1 MPHRRIERRRGKARS
16 LRPARSSRRK
26 NFSGWRCLVPRHD
39 LGRSFDPAF
48 ARVGENQPG
57 RAGAAVK
64 PPARS
69 SRFGPPLFA
78 PRPAT
83 PLDRRGYLLA
93 PPTKLA
99 HAPETDHAKLANFF
113 REPARHR
120 WSSASRCGVG
130 GNPRRSSSLLEPL
143 AKSAVRPS
151 RSRAARS
158 SQKCSGKCS
167 AKTSAAGA
175 VENSAD
181 RAVNSRA
188 KTGEQASALRQIVFS
203 RSDAAATVCAAIKA
217 TSSAR
222 CKVIAAVGASARRE
236 ASPAATRSAVAA
248 ASASREGSASARVEF
263 RGTFHQK
270 FPREQAGSEQSGSVA
285 NPCSIRDASRN
296 IHKRRRARQSR
307 SANLAR
313 RTSKSQRHNPRQGSR
328 QRQSSRQRIRHRD
341 RSLVR
346 CSRPQLIFRRPHPE
360 SRPTLEI
367 HSRETRRP
375 QRPQRLA
382 PPFRN
387 RPRLHQRLPGRNS
400 SVGNDK
406 YVIEDS
412 RKARSLKT
420 NINFLLSTLDLQ
432 SKCCALRCEH
442 LVKRL
447 KRER

>member
-130 GNPRRSSSLLEPL
+130 GNPRRPSSLLEPL
-143 AKSAVRPS
+143 AKSAVRSS
-151 RSRAARS
+151 RSRAALS
-158 SQKCSGKCS
+158 SQKCSGNGS

-175 VENSAD
+175 VKSSAA
-181 RAVNSRA
+181 RAVNSTA

-203 RSDAAATVCAAIKA
+203 RSDAAATVCGAIKA

-248 ASASREGSASARVEF
+248 TSARGEDSASARVEF
-263 RGTFHQK
+263 HGALPQESQ
-270 FPREQAGSEQSGSVA
+270 REQTCSERHCSVA
-285 NPCSIRDASRN
+285 NSSSIWDASDD
-296 IHKRRRARQSR
+296 
-307 SANLAR
+307 
-313 RTSKSQRHNPRQGSR
+313 
-328 QRQSSRQRIRHRD
+328 IR
-341 RSLVR
+341 
-346 CSRPQLIFRRPHPE
+346 
-360 SRPTLEI
+360 
-367 HSRETRRP
+367 
-375 QRPQRLA
+375 
-382 PPFRN
+382 
-387 RPRLHQRLPGRNS
+387 
-400 SVGNDK
+400 
-406 YVIEDS
+406 
-412 RKARSLKT
+412 
-420 NINFLLSTLDLQ
+420 
-432 SKCCALRCEH
+432 
-442 LVKRL
+442 
-447 KRER
+447 